1 MQRMYKDMA
10 QSFKAGEKAGRN
22 ATKKDKR
29 VTKFLNQL
37 DPTGLGNK
45 MIDTHLEVGGHMAG
59 QVAGA
64 VAAYYGTVVSF
75 VGATAD
81 AFSELFG
88 PNNDLERELAQGHYQ
103 KEKFFS
109 ESQGENEKYK
119 TQKLTKAIAKA
130 DQVVDTVVT
139 VVATVLAAA
148 SLLFPPL
155 AVVTVPAIIALVAW
169 KAARGMYEGG
179 FAGAGLAAGTAATNV
194 VLEGMGSHLNVNASY
209 SYANG
214 FSAGIGVST
223 LGANDVGLGLT
234 AGLNY
239 NEKSGFGASVGMEYA
254 FGGQYVPNFNVG
266 AAYNVNSINRPGQNA
281 NISLSGRMDNY
292 SVSAWRDI
300 KDNNKYGASFS
311 LSGKVTGNNAIGSY
325 TGSLTWTNGQGFGNS
340 FSYGFSSEFMKD
352 INQNVRD
359 PFIDF
364 MTSMTKNAK
373 DVAFGAAGYVTGLFK
388 DEEKELQSQLDEFGY
403 SVDPK
408 TGNVYYLDS
417 KGNTMITSKENF
429 IKIIESEFNGDGL
442 TMVVERGGKNSSKNS
457 KLDGRIIQRF
467 EGNQIKLV
475 KDEMLKRIN
484 SSGTNIN
491 GILSAENAT
500 LLQKYFGN
508 GSYAGIA
515 EGIETN
521 NIRNDIKKS
530 ILNKIG
536 NDWTAE
542 KLAEVENQIADE
554 GKKAESGFKAAYND
568 FFNVKSQTA
577 SDATNITAANEFFD
591 FMSSKTFQAAV
602 LAKRQSYIE
611 YLANRAIETGED
623 PTESLLKIL
632 NKRDFL
638 TTVSPFNAQSH
649 IPELERQVYQRPFEQ
664 FEIDYYYQ
672 MYIQKSKD
680 KAMKDIK
687 RNRI

>member
-1 MQRMYKDMA
+1 MDASAKI
-10 QSFKAGEKAGRN
+10 GER
-22 ATKKDKR
+22 R
-29 VTKFLNQL
+29 LS
-37 DPTGLGNK
+37 
-45 MIDTHLEVGGHMAG
+45 M
-59 QVAGA
+59 
-64 VAAYYGTVVSF
+64 
-75 VGATAD
+75 
-81 AFSELFG
+81 
-88 PNNDLERELAQGHYQ
+88 
-103 KEKFFS
+103 
-109 ESQGENEKYK
+109 
-119 TQKLTKAIAKA
+119 
-130 DQVVDTVVT
+130 
-139 VVATVLAAA
+139 
-148 SLLFPPL
+148 SL
-155 AVVTVPAIIALVAW
+155 
-169 KAARGMYEGG
+169 
-179 FAGAGLAAGTAATNV
+179 
-194 VLEGMGSHLNVNASY
+194 
-209 SYANG
+209 
-214 FSAGIGVST
+214 
-223 LGANDVGLGLT
+223 
-234 AGLNY
+234 
-239 NEKSGFGASVGMEYA
+239 
-254 FGGQYVPNFNVG
+254 
-266 AAYNVNSINRPGQNA
+266 
-281 NISLSGRMDNY
+281 
-292 SVSAWRDI
+292 WRDV
-300 KDNNKYGASFS
+300 KNNNNYGASIS
-311 LSGKVTGNNAIGSY
+311 IGGQVPGGSAIGGY

-340 FSYGFSSEFMKD
+340 FNYTFSNQFVQDFNKD
-352 INQNVRD
+352 IRD
-359 PFIDF
+359 PVTGFL
-364 MTSMTKNAK
+364 TSMWNNTANAILGAGAY
-373 DVAFGAAGYVTGLFK
+373 VAGLFK
-388 DEEKELQSQLDEFGY
+388 NEKDERQNQLDELGY
-403 SVDPK
+403 SVDQN

-417 KGNTMITSKENF
+417 KGNTMITTKENF

-542 KLAEVENQIADE
+542 KLAEVENQIANGTED
-554 GKKAESGFKAAYND
+554 AQTAYRDAYSD

-577 SDATNITAANEFFD
+577 SDATNIGGMADVLDFFSD
-591 FMSSKTFQAAV
+591 KIFQTAV